1 MAGHC
6 FREYFMDL
14 QAQIEAFLAGSPFAV
29 VGASPDRR
37 KYGNKVLRAMIQAGR
52 KVYPIH
58 PTAKEVEG
66 LPAYRSL
73 AEVPEQLH
81 GVSVVVPPEVTE
93 SIIDQLGELGIQH
106 VWMQPGA
113 ESEGSVEAGQKLG
126 LNVIAGGPCLLVSL
140 RYRE

>member
-1 MAGHC
+1 
-6 FREYFMDL
+6 MDI
-14 QAQIEAFLAGSPFAV
+14 QAQITEFLAGSPFAV
-29 VGASPDRR
+29 IGASPDRR
-37 KYGNKVLRAMIQAGR
+37 KYGNKVLRAMIQDGR
-52 KVYPIH
+52 QVHPIH

-66 LPAYRSL
+66 RPAYRTL
-73 AEVPEQLH
+73 ADVPEQLH
-81 GVSVVVPPEVTE
+81 GVSVVVPPDVTE

-113 ESEGSVEAGQKLG
+113 ESERAVAAGHKLG

>member
-1 MAGHC
+1 
-6 FREYFMDL
+6 MDL

-66 LPAYRSL
+66 LPAFRSL
-73 AEVPEQLH
+73 AEVPVQLH
-81 GVSVVVPPEVTE
+81 GVSVVVQPEVTE

-113 ESEGSVEAGQKLG
+113 ESEGAVEAGQKLG

>member
-1 MAGHC
+1 
-6 FREYFMDL
+6 MDT
-14 QAQIEAFLAGSPFAV
+14 QTQITAFLAGSPFAV
-29 VGASPDRR
+29 IGASPDRR
-37 KYGNKVLRAMIQAGR
+37 KYGNKVLRALIQDGR

-66 LPAYRSL
+66 LAAYRSL
-73 AEVPEQLH
+73 EELPEPIH
-81 GVSVVVPPEVTE
+81 GVSVVVPPDVTE
-93 SIIDQLGELGIQH
+93 SIVEQLGKLGIQH

-113 ESEGSVEAGQKLG
+113 ESEGAIAAAHKLG